1 MYAPKGRRDYLSA
14 DLSIEDEFEEEADRV
29 EVLDSI
35 YKEVTAE
42 TRHQASIL
50 GDAERRTSDAMSV
63 LIEGTGLNMTS
74 RGSSLAVDCLAIRKA
89 APTSESQKIMFT
101 E

>member
-1 MYAPKGRRDYLSA
+1 MSFLMYAPKGRRDYLSA

-42 TRHQASIL
+42 TRH
-50 GDAERRTSDAMSV
+50 
-63 LIEGTGLNMTS
+63 
-74 RGSSLAVDCLAIRKA
+74 
-89 APTSESQKIMFT
+89 
-101 E
+101 